1 MSLFH
6 TAHIT
11 AKMCGKS
18 TKQDDI
24 IVNSAPVGEEIYGD
38 KSETTYAFFEL
49 ITDSG
54 SVNYILAA
62 IICLLIILYIMR
74 KKIRQ
79 MLGKIV
85 AQSPPAPAVA
95 AAPAPHVAAPPA
107 PSVQLTP
114 RMFRRLYSAPAILSE
129 NLAPGATGLR
139 G

>member
-1 MSLFH
+1 
-6 TAHIT
+6 
-11 AKMCGKS
+11 MCGKS

-24 IVNSAPVGEEIYGD
+24 TVNSAPVGEEVYGD
-38 KSETTYAFFEL
+38 KSVTKYAFFEF
-49 ITDSG
+49 ISDSG

-62 IICLLIILYIMR
+62 IICLLVILYIMR

-85 AQSPPAPAVA
+85 AQSPPAPAPA
-95 AAPAPHVAAPPA
+95 PAPAPHVTAPPA
-107 PSVQLTP
+107 PSLQLTP

-129 NLAPGATGLR
+129 NLAPGAPGLR

>member
-1 MSLFH
+1 
-6 TAHIT
+6 
-11 AKMCGKS
+11 MCGKS

-24 IVNSAPVGEEIYGD
+24 TVNSAPVGEEVYGD
-38 KSETTYAFFEL
+38 KSVTRYAFFEF
-49 ITDSG
+49 ISDSG

-62 IICLLIILYIMR
+62 IICLLVILYIMR

-95 AAPAPHVAAPPA
+95 PAPAPHVTAPPA
-107 PSVQLTP
+107 PSLQLTP

-129 NLAPGATGLR
+129 NLAPGAPGLR